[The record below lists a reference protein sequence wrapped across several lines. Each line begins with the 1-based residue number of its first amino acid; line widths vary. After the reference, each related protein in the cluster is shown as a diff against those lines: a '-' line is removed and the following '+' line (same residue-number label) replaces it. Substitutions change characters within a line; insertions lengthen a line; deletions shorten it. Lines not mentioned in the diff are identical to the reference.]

1 MGQWLWAASSSWTPR
16 RSVVALWLSTCA
28 IETGSMVARARGS
41 MMWLSICVATSL
53 SLTGLLLYRQR
64 FRKPLVCLSLMSMA
78 VASPY
83 GWMRE
88 AAHPAYVPAPME
100 QRVPLV
106 ASVTTTEVKGDWEI
120 VFLTVEAVETPFGN
134 RQCRA
139 SAVWVPGPRDRLPY
153 HRGEVLHLSGFFVP
167 DTSSKPGTLW
177 MRWLSPE
184 VKFIGILKS
193 SQVTSAN
200 VSLLMQKRLSNSL
213 SSVAPSG
220 KRSETSLLTALLV
233 GDAES
238 DEAVKRLFL
247 EAGIL
252 HVITANG
259 TNLMLLLEVL
269 HRLESPFYRV
279 VPKWNQRRT
288 PVILLIVGGY
298 VVLCGGTVSIVRA
311 AVMAVHRLLGEICG
325 RRPRAHASLAV
336 AAWTMAVA
344 VPSRTLS
351 ATAILSFV
359 AVAAV
364 LQAVPRAGQRDR
376 HRPWWVRVFRRLV
389 WLARVT
395 VIVELYVE
403 PLTVALFAQWTPY
416 AALTNWLADP
426 TLILLIGP
434 LLVFAGLAAL
444 VPVLPFVK
452 VPAQML
458 GMALTAVVGGLVR
471 VLKIVVAWPHA
482 LVVLHPPN
490 LAWFILYY
498 GVLSGVPP
506 LFRARAQ
513 IFSKRSWRR
522 LRAFLSLPLT
532 H

>member
-1 MGQWLWAASSSWTPR
+1 
-16 RSVVALWLSTCA
+16 
-28 IETGSMVARARGS
+28 MVARARGS
-41 MMWLSICVATSL
+41 VLWLSLCVGMSL
-53 SLTGLLLYRQR
+53 CLSGLLLHQQKL
-64 FRKPLVCLSLMSMA
+64 RKPLVCLLLLSMA
-78 VASPY
+78 AASPY
-83 GWMRE
+83 GWIRE
-88 AAHPAYVPAPME
+88 VAHPAYVPAPME
-100 QRVPLV
+100 QRVSLV

-120 VFLTVEAVETPFGN
+120 VFLKVQAVETPFGN
-134 RQCRA
+134 RRCRA
-139 SAVWVPGPRDRLPY
+139 SAVWVPGARDRLPY
-153 HRGEVLHLSGFFVP
+153 HRGEVLYLNGFLAR
-167 DTSSKPGTLW
+167 DTSNKPVTTW

-184 VKFIGILKS
+184 VKFIGTLQS
-193 SQVTSAN
+193 SQVASGN
-200 VSLLMQKRLSNSL
+200 LSLFMQRQLANSL

-220 KRSETSLLTALLV
+220 KRSETSLLVAFLV
-233 GDAES
+233 GDTES
-238 DEAVKRLFL
+238 DEAIKRLFL

-269 HRLESPFYRV
+269 HRLESPLYRA

-288 PVILLIVGGY
+288 PVIFLIVGAY

-311 AVMAVHRLLGEICG
+311 AVMAVHRLLGEACG

-359 AVAAV
+359 AVGAV
-364 LQAVPRAGQRDR
+364 LQGLPRAGQRDR
-376 HRPWWVRVFRRLV
+376 HRPWWFRFFRRLV

-395 VIVELYVE
+395 VIVELYLE

-426 TLILLIGP
+426 ILVLLVGP
-434 LLVFAGLAAL
+434 LLVFSGLALL

-458 GMALTAVVGGLVR
+458 GVALTAVVGALVR
-471 VLKIVVAWPHA
+471 GLKMVVAWPHA
-482 LVVLHPPN
+482 LVVVHPPN

-498 GVLSGVPP
+498 GVLSGV
-506 LFRARAQ
+506 LLLRTRARV
-513 IFSKRSWRR
+513 FVRRFWRR
-522 LRAFLSLPLT
+522 LHTPSPSSDALSNAIGKEKS
-532 H
+532 